1 MEVRKLDHHYELI
14 FDTAKF
20 ILDPEKIEEEKGN
33 IILTD
38 SSLNLNKNRIFNSS
52 GEYNVGEVFFWGF
65 DNKNSLSY
73 LFQNK
78 EGSLLYT
85 RGEIIDDNLKKI
97 KMIEK
102 EISAIFLLNFFD
114 EKIVSFFKP
123 NLVLTNKNINLPKFE
138 KQKGDKLKANLKKV
152 ENLIF
157 IFQ

>member
-65 DNKNSLSY
+65 NNKNSLSY

-78 EGSLLYT
+78 EGSLLYA